1 MKNYVILID
10 NELIAKFL
18 SFFYIYDYF
27 INLND

>member
-18 SFFYIYDYF
+18 SFFIF
-27 INLND
+27 MIIL